1 MRNLPEII
9 TQIKPL
15 IIEYINNHMFYTVHE
30 ILSGSFKSLS
40 KSSTELTKFSNRYT
54 EHECVVYKNKILSC
68 GSGEIALATSLV
80 FYRNLYGELPTKVLI
95 LKPTKLSTTKIIF
108 EVYEA
113 RFENYKFVDKNKLC
127 DVHVVRVKIPIPK
140 NADNIEAIVDKIKS
154 IHPRAYLTHLI
165 TSNKFSDFI
174 NVFFLTKRLNVDN
187 VSEDVKKLLAQSNL
201 SKFIQ

>member
-15 IIEYINNHMFYTVHE
+15 ITYYIQNNMFYRVSE
-30 ILSGSFKSLS
+30 ILSDSFKSLS

-80 FYRNLYGELPTKVLI
+80 FYRNLYGELPSKVLI
-95 LKPTKLSTTKIIF
+95 IKPVKMSSIKIIF

-113 RFENYKFVDKNKLC
+113 RFENYKFVDKKKLC
-127 DVHVVRVKIPIPK
+127 DVHVVRVRIPIPK
-140 NADNIEAIVDKIKS
+140 NAEFDNIVEKIKS

-165 TSNKFSDFI
+165 TSNKHSDYV
-174 NVFFLTKRLNVDN
+174 NVFFLTKHLNISN
-187 VSEDVKKLLAQSNL
+187 VSEDVKKLLAESNL